1 MDWERCRWSTA
12 YLLQPHSKKGK
23 KIKPTDLIKFDW
35 DKKENKRKKL
45 TAQEIK
51 QIMLKKKL

>member
-1 MDWERCRWSTA
+1 MLWNKNLNVRPIRDWESLIGRAVT
-12 YLLQPHSKKGK
+12 KGEK
-23 KIKPTDLIKFDW
+23 D
-35 DKKENKRKKL
+35 ENKRKKL